1 MHLHYFCDQINIIM
15 KKTSITLL
23 LAVVCILSS
32 LAQAQNPA
40 KVFTIKGTVVD
51 SLSNE
56 TVPFVT
62 VSASKSTMPV
72 MPFKRVAADAQGKF
86 EFTVSTSEALILKFD
101 AVGMKTTAISVS
113 DFSNKTI
120 ELGKIRIAANDKML
134 SEVTVIAAKPLVKVD
149 LDKITYDMKSDPE
162 SQTSSTLEMLRK
174 VPMVTVDGDE
184 NIQVKGQSNFKIFM
198 NGKETTMIS
207 SNPSQVL
214 KSIPANTVKSIEVIT
229 EPGAKYEAEGLAGI
243 INIITESSLKGYT
256 GTVRAGVD
264 NYGAVNGGLYFST
277 KVGKWGITTNLN
289 QGLFRNPGVSV
300 ETKRE
305 SFYSP
310 DFMYFNQ
317 KNEGKNTGN
326 FRYGS
331 LSVSYE
337 MDSLNLFTLSGNG
350 FGGGYN
356 SKTTGSTNLLSQSM
370 ETVQQY
376 NNLAE
381 MKGIWGGYEGSI
393 DYQRSFSKK
402 GKLLT
407 TSYKMSYSPRGSD
420 NNVEV
425 ENVMN
430 YFDNKQH
437 IKSNSSG
444 AEHTFQLD
452 YTEPFNKKH
461 VIEIGAKYIYRLN
474 QSENDYQQY
483 NFAKSAW
490 EAMPGIVDKKMTHSN
505 GILGAYGSY
514 TYKLD
519 KFSARAGGRLE
530 RTNASIQYNGDEAFT
545 QKPFTNL
552 VPSIT
557 LSYQTTPGSNLQLS
571 YTQRISRPDITYLNP
586 FRNISDPKNI
596 SQGNPDLIPEIN
608 NSFNLNYNLF
618 TQKINFNSSIFTSF
632 GNNSIEQV
640 SMLRDTVVYS
650 TYENTG
656 RSRSTGISA
665 YVRWQ
670 VTKDFN
676 WYFNGNTR
684 YSYFSFTQNNKLTE
698 NKGFNYGAFLGA
710 SYSLPKNFR
719 VNTNGGYMSPSVSL
733 QGKSN
738 GFYYYSLSLTK
749 SFLQRKLNI
758 SANANGFLQKFV
770 SYKGSTETDTFRS
783 ENIITRKS
791 PRFGINVSYTFG
803 QMKEQIKKAA
813 RGIINDDVKTGGGE
827 NATQGTQTGTQTGN

>member
-1 MHLHYFCDQINIIM
+1 MQKAL
-15 KKTSITLL
+15 TTLL
-23 LAVVCILSS
+23 LAVVFHLTSFT
-32 LAQAQNPA
+32 QVQNSA
-40 KVFTIKGTVVD
+40 SVFSIKGTVVD
-51 SLSNE
+51 SVSNE

-62 VSASKSTMPV
+62 VSASNLKMPLV
-72 MPFKRVAADAQGKF
+72 PFKRIAADSQGKF
-86 EFTVSTSEALILKFD
+86 ELSVNSPEEIILKFD
-101 AVGMKTTAISVS
+101 AVGMKTTIRRVT
-113 DFSNKTI
+113 DFSKKDI
-120 ELGKIRIAANDKML
+120 SLGTVYMTANDKML
-134 SEVTVIAAKPLVKVD
+134 SEVTVMAAKPLVKVD
-149 LDKITYDMKSDPE
+149 LDKISYDMKSDPE
-162 SQTSSTLEMLRK
+162 SQTSNTLDMLRK

-256 GTVRAGVD
+256 GTIRAGAD
-264 NYGAVNGGLYFST
+264 NYGAANGGIYFST
-277 KVGKWGITTNLN
+277 KIRKWGITTNLN
-289 QGLFRNPGVSV
+289 QGLFRNPGISI
-300 ETKRE
+300 ETNRE

-310 DFMYFNQ
+310 DYMYFKQ

-356 SKTTGSTNLLSQSM
+356 STTTGSTSLLSQSM
-370 ETVQQY
+370 EKVQQY

-402 GKLLT
+402 DKLLT
-407 TSYKMSYSPRGSD
+407 TSYKISYAPRGSD
-420 NNVEV
+420 NYVDI
-425 ENVMN
+425 ENVIN

-444 AEHTFQLD
+444 AEHTFQID

-461 VIEIGAKYIYRLN
+461 VIEVGAKYIYRLN
-474 QSENDYQQY
+474 QSENDYLQY
-483 NFAKSAW
+483 SFANSNW
-490 EAMPGIVDKKMTHSN
+490 EPMPGIVDKKMIHSN

-514 TYKLD
+514 TYKLK

-530 RTNASIQYNGDEAFT
+530 RTNASIKYNGDQAFT

-586 FRNISDPKNI
+586 FKDISDPKNI
-596 SQGNPDLIPEIN
+596 SQGNPNLIPEIS

-618 TQKINFNSSIFTSF
+618 TQKINFNSSLFTSF

-640 SMLRDTVVYS
+640 SLLRDTVVYS
-650 TYENTG
+650 TYENIG
-656 RSRSTGISA
+656 HSRSTGISA

-684 YSYFSFTQNNKLTE
+684 YTYYSFMLNEKKTE
-698 NKGFNYGAFLGA
+698 NQGFNYGAFLGA
-710 SYSLPKNFR
+710 SYTLPKNFR
-719 VNTNGGYMSPSVSL
+719 LNSNGGYMSPSVSL

-758 SANANGFLQKFV
+758 SATANGFLEKFV
-770 SYKGSTETDTFRS
+770 SFKSTTETDTYKS
-783 ENIITRKS
+783 ENIFTRKS
-791 PRFGINVSYTFG
+791 PRFGISISYTFG
-803 QMKEQIKKAA
+803 QMKEQIKKAE
-813 RGIINDDVKTGGGE
+813 RGIENDDVKTGGGA
-827 NATQGTQTGTQTGN
+827 NQAQGETGTQSGTTGNQR